1 MSFNSP
7 GFIFFFPF
15 VFFVS
20 WMLVKRASLRIW
32 FLLLASGYFYGCRT
46 PWWLLPLFAS
56 CAVDYVVALRL
67 PETKSERARKTLLA
81 ISVVSNLGLLFF
93 FKYYNFLG
101 ESFSDLAGLFGYRPS
116 WVDLNIVLP
125 AGISFYTFQT
135 LSYTIDVYRGELKPV
150 RSISGFAMF
159 ISFFPQL
166 VAGPIVRASHFL
178 PQLEKKPVLNNTIL
192 EGALFLIASGY
203 VKKMILG
210 DYLAGYVESAFD
222 GKEAA
227 GFASAWLGVF
237 AFSFQIYFDFSG
249 YTDIAIGIGQ
259 LLGYDFCVNFRRPY
273 AAVSFSDFW
282 RRWHISLSTW
292 LRDYLYIPLGGSR
305 GMKPWHVYRNVM
317 LTMVIG
323 GFWHGASWNFVIWG
337 ALHGLF
343 LVAERAAGV
352 RSLLDRQTLNLK
364 QSLPRIVCVFLAAT
378 FAWTVFRSRTME
390 SFLQLMGSLTT
401 VGSPLI
407 LTKGM
412 LLAAAVIVLG
422 WAAQISGERIA
433 WQKLFLRLPFFVQSA
448 IYAVLALFVM
458 IMSSAGEKPF
468 IYFQF

>member
-1 MSFNSP
+1 
-7 GFIFFFPF
+7 
-15 VFFVS
+15 
-20 WMLVKRASLRIW
+20 
-32 FLLLASGYFYGCRT
+32 
-46 PWWLLPLFAS
+46 
-56 CAVDYVVALRL
+56 
-67 PETKSERARKTLLA
+67 
-81 ISVVSNLGLLFF
+81 
-93 FKYYNFLG
+93 
-101 ESFSDLAGLFGYRPS
+101 
-116 WVDLNIVLP
+116 
-125 AGISFYTFQT
+125 
-135 LSYTIDVYRGELKPV
+135 
-150 RSISGFAMF
+150 
-159 ISFFPQL
+159 
-166 VAGPIVRASHFL
+166 
-178 PQLEKKPVLNNTIL
+178 
-192 EGALFLIASGY
+192 
-203 VKKMILG
+203 
-210 DYLAGYVESAFD
+210 
-222 GKEAA
+222 
-227 GFASAWLGVF
+227 
-237 AFSFQIYFDFSG
+237 
-249 YTDIAIGIGQ
+249 
-259 LLGYDFCVNFRRPY
+259 
-273 AAVSFSDFW
+273 
-282 RRWHISLSTW
+282 
-292 LRDYLYIPLGGSR
+292 
-305 GMKPWHVYRNVM
+305 MKPWHVYRNVM

-378 FAWTVFRSRTME
+378 FAWTVFRSRSME

-407 LTKGM
+407 FTKGM